1 MNKVFKEHLRKFILV
16 FFDDILVYN
25 TYHYEHL
32 KIVFELLRAHKL
44 VAKTSKCS
52 FYSEQVEYLGHIIY
66 KYGIATDPNKIKVIL
81 DWPLHKNLRQLRGF
95 LRLTGYYRRFVKR
108 YNSICK
114 PLT

>member
-1 MNKVFKEHLRKFILV
+1 MLV
-16 FFDDILVYN
+16 LKKLKAIVPFFLSKLE
-25 TYHYEHL
+25 T
-32 KIVFELLRAHKL
+32 IVL
-44 VAKTSKCS
+44 
-52 FYSEQVEYLGHIIY
+52 

-81 DWPLHKNLRQLRGF
+81 DWPLYKNLRQLKGF